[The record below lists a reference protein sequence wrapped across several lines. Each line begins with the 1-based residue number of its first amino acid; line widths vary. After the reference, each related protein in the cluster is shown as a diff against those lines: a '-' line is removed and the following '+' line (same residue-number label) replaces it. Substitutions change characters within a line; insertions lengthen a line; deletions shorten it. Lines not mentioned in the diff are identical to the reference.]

1 MLLQQLS
8 DIWVARPVF
17 LASLEECLH
26 LIMLKALFLWVVNCI
41 IVCMHYLCYFLHC
54 GHNFVL
60 RVVKCSEKWWNLKQ
74 ENDLT
79 TTGLVSDRPDV
90 TGKSTISDVKNK
102 NVSSMCHSD
111 EKPSSQQLLQ
121 TRKEIAAA
129 AESAALKWV
138 DSIISANF
146 CGISNVMLPD

>member
-1 MLLQQLS
+1 
-8 DIWVARPVF
+8 
-17 LASLEECLH
+17 
-26 LIMLKALFLWVVNCI
+26 
-41 IVCMHYLCYFLHC
+41 
-54 GHNFVL
+54 
-60 RVVKCSEKWWNLKQ
+60 LKQ